1 MNADTDT
8 TRISAVAQFRV
19 LVAVPTRRDAEVTSN
34 LLSKEGL
41 DCSVLTS
48 VQAIAE
54 QLSTEVG
61 AVILTDLA
69 LMDPAFGQLASA
81 MRQQPSSSDIPTLLL
96 TRERGGSQAAASA
109 LASLSNVT
117 LLDRPSSTRSMVSA
131 VKAALR
137 ARQRQYEIRDQ
148 LEARRNAEAALRDAD
163 VRKDEF
169 LATLAHELR
178 NPLAAIRT
186 GLAVLDR
193 TSEDP
198 RRTAHIVGMVDRQSR
213 MLVKLIDDLMDVSRI
228 ATGKVI
234 IQQELIDF
242 RAVLELGLEAGQT
255 LFNMSR
261 HDFRLD
267 LPSGPVWIRGDSSR
281 LAQVVGN
288 LVQNAGK
295 YTPDGGRIAVA
306 LSQDNGAAVLRII
319 DTGAGI
325 PTSQLDAVFEMF
337 TQVDRTLDRSRG
349 GLGIGLSLV
358 RRLVELHGGTVTAH
372 SLGVGTGSTFTVR
385 LPMVTPD
392 ANEGPDAD
400 LETNSPATRR
410 LNILVVDDNRDL
422 ADGLS
427 ALLAHHGHRVK
438 TAYNGGG
445 ALEMAD
451 GFHLDIVFCDIG
463 MAGANGHEV
472 ARALRAGVGGKALL
486 LVAVTGWGSQE
497 DRRLSF
503 DAGFDIH
510 LTKPVSAEQVEGILA
525 RF

>member
-1 MNADTDT
+1 
-8 TRISAVAQFRV
+8 
-19 LVAVPTRRDAEVTSN
+19 
-34 LLSKEGL
+34 
-41 DCSVLTS
+41 
-48 VQAIAE
+48 
-54 QLSTEVG
+54 
-61 AVILTDLA
+61 
-69 LMDPAFGQLASA
+69 
-81 MRQQPSSSDIPTLLL
+81 
-96 TRERGGSQAAASA
+96 
-109 LASLSNVT
+109 
-117 LLDRPSSTRSMVSA
+117 
-131 VKAALR
+131 
-137 ARQRQYEIRDQ
+137 
-148 LEARRNAEAALRDAD
+148 
-163 VRKDEF
+163 
-169 LATLAHELR
+169 
-178 NPLAAIRT
+178 
-186 GLAVLDR
+186 
-193 TSEDP
+193 
-198 RRTAHIVGMVDRQSR
+198 
-213 MLVKLIDDLMDVSRI
+213 
-228 ATGKVI
+228 
-234 IQQELIDF
+234 
-242 RAVLELGLEAGQT
+242 
-255 LFNMSR
+255 
-261 HDFRLD
+261 
-267 LPSGPVWIRGDSSR
+267 
-281 LAQVVGN
+281 VVGN

-400 LETNSPATRR
+400 LKTNSPATRR